1 MQQNLFVSVHIYV
14 IINYIIIDLYIFIC
28 IIYYLLYTV
37 CLVYILLFFNNS
49 LKIHQKLFKK
59 SI

>member
-49 LKIHQKLFKK
+49 LKIYQKLFKK